1 MALPAQEEAGK
12 KFWKMPELVERL
24 IPFLDADTTLA
35 LVKALP
41 LALELIQGRSMW
53 IKLVSRVCPRDT
65 DVLLPEEPKL
75 EEAVAKVMPLVEI
88 LKMMEDPNPLLL
100 DLLHCICERFP
111 PVDWPIPPTPQFIQ
125 VSCSC
130 EHTSH
135 KVSLWGFLILEGVE
149 GAMETTEQK
158 VKRVVARFLD
168 GPRLAALVSRLV
180 RQQDPMDPWTRT
192 PVGVDTEVEVLKLYC
207 NSKES
212 AEAIST
218 LMEYCQSV
226 DVRDGLFIRD
236 ANFPTEGWT
245 ALGRT
250 LQENVVNWILTSKEA
265 LASANR
271 EDLRAIWG
279 SATRGWRVWLDDDRE
294 ELFEDDEWFL
304 FQEFLDA
311 EEDVKE
317 NEEEDGDEDN
327 DV

>member
-1 MALPAQEEAGK
+1 
-12 KFWKMPELVERL
+12 
-24 IPFLDADTTLA
+24 
-35 LVKALP
+35 
-41 LALELIQGRSMW
+41 
-53 IKLVSRVCPRDT
+53 
-65 DVLLPEEPKL
+65 
-75 EEAVAKVMPLVEI
+75 
-88 LKMMEDPNPLLL
+88 MMEDPNPLLL

-111 PVDWPIPPTPQFIQ
+111 PFDALIQARPEFIR
-125 VSCSC
+125 VSCTC

-135 KVSLWGFLILEGVE
+135 TVSPYGFLILEGVA

-158 VKRVVARFLD
+158 VKRVVASSLD
-168 GPRLAALVSRLV
+168 RPRLAALVSRLV

-192 PVGVDTEVEVLKLYC
+192 PVGVDTEVEVLVLVC

-212 AEAIST
+212 AESIST

-226 DVRDGLFIRD
+226 DAQYGLFIRD
-236 ANFPTEGWT
+236 AHFPTEGWT

-250 LQENVVNWILTSKEA
+250 LQENVVNWIVTSKEA

-311 EEDVKE
+311 EGEWE
-317 NEEEDGDEDN
+317 RE
-327 DV
+327 